1 MSFSVG
7 NLNRVVTTAFK
18 NTTNDSRFHK
28 ADMKSLTSMMKEIK
42 NNPTQGPFNR
52 ISQSEANSF
61 NQKIDTMISTLKNQ
75 DSKMLPAKM
84 AALTG
89 LKAQLTK
96 ITSTDQP
103 NKVADTSKQMKL
115 DANKASEMKNNAIN
129 NKLSNLT
136 QPAKESR
143 RQEFMG

>member
-61 NQKIDTMISTLKNQ
+61 NQKIDTMISTLNAQGSAMK
-75 DSKMLPAKM
+75 DEKM
-84 AALTG
+84 ASLVG
-89 LKAQLTK
+89 LKTALTK
-96 ITSTDQP
+96 ITTQSE
-103 NKVADTSKQMKL
+103 SKKTEFSSKL
-115 DANKASEMKNNAIN
+115 DDKKIKKDDLMSSLGNGTQRGFGIN
-129 NKLSNLT
+129 LNVTSN
-136 QPAKESR
+136 
-143 RQEFMG
+143 RQDLM